1 MVVYTGFYINDNII
15 NVYPRSYMICW
26 CCTKVHVRICKLSHC
41 NVCLLPVYIAVK
53 IPLLDKSYYMYIHV
67 YVVLWVTN
75 SWLLRRIVNLQ

>member
-1 MVVYTGFYINDNII
+1 MVVYTGFYRNDNII

-26 CCTKVHVRICKLSHC
+26 CCTKVHVRIC
-41 NVCLLPVYIAVK
+41 NVPVYIAVK